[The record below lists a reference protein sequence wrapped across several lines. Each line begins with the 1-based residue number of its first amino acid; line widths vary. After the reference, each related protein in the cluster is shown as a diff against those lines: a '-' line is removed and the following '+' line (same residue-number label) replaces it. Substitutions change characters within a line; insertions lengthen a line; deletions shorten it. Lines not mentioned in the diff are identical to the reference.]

1 VDEKDLGGFV
11 ADFSDDPGN
20 QRKWRK
26 DVTRNGVP
34 RMVKGIKSLRVGARL
49 GVPRVK
55 MG

>member
-26 DVTRNGVP
+26 DVTRNSVP
-34 RMVKGIKSLRVGARL
+34 WMVKCINSLRL
-49 GVPRVK
+49 
-55 MG
+55 